1 MSLHVGSGE
10 DFVDEE
16 IPLDHA
22 VIDQTFRRSLK
33 ILGIKSYLQKLQDIT
48 DFDIADEQ
56 LIASAFASF
65 AKQLSQQNDGYKSV
79 SLDDFINYG
88 LKERHIAK
96 LRCVVHQLD
105 NESPKFTSKGH
116 FGNKNSSTP
125 DDYPD
130 DFEVEED
137 NDILVTGDSSLSR
150 GSDEFYRGGKGV
162 LATTKNAKYAHDA
175 HDELEIIDDE
185 EDHHHHQQPKQ
196 RPIIVSAGTTR
207 DSDKEVLAPKTGP
220 FSPAIDEAS
229 GGIGLRSSTAS
240 GISGKRRKKNS
251 SWIREGRWKRG
262 EAIGRG
268 SFGEVYKAMNDK
280 GKLFAVKQ
288 LNMAGKQNEVEDLL
302 REIETM
308 KELEHPNIVAYVG
321 ACVDEDKGFVY
332 IFQEWVP
339 GGSVAHL
346 LKNFG
351 TFDIGTIRSYTRQI
365 LHGLVYLHENGIV
378 HRDIKGGNV
387 LVDDTGTVKL
397 ADFGASTKLN
407 FGKTQNTTTV
417 KGTPYFM
424 APETLSDSKYGRKG
438 DIWAVGCTIIQMLT
452 GDPPWK
458 DCNLQNLVQ
467 LHMHLLQ
474 WNGPPVFARE
484 VPREVHACLER
495 CFAKDA
501 EKRPSAVELL
511 ECSYLQSGD
520 DLDESSNSLAEQLG
534 GQGLGGAMGP
544 YSTSRPGSRAGI
556 IDDDDQLEDSTIM
569 LKQQI
574 SRAVSRAS
582 LSVQERAGMA
592 NLAAA
597 KPLGHPNAGAGSSNN
612 PFAKV
617 IGSNDNTRVF
627 SQGPALINGSTNSDS
642 GANDSTMADIEKQLQ
657 LRKEKQQR
665 SANQQQQHQQSQQP
679 QLVGGQRDEHPIQST
694 DAVFY
699 ARNANQSALR
709 GGTPSAGPMQ
719 TSSSVAPSSSSS
731 NPFAKGM
738 TAIGRKSMSPAVSN
752 PQQQQPAQE
761 SSGIARSSSHSPSSE
776 SHSRPQSLSPAF
788 ERRSNSHSGKDRDK
802 PFPDRGRDNG
812 GKAAPG
818 EGIASRITADEDPD
832 DRDNRYHHR
841 SSHGQ
846 PHHQPL
852 PRSREHS
859 NEPVGTVTPPRHNSN
874 NNDHHQYYRSQQQH
888 QGQRGDT
895 DDDDD
900 DDNYEQ
906 EKDDRSPPRAYRTN
920 QHRGP
925 DTHSSI
931 RDRDDPSHRQQQ
943 QQYRHPT
950 NSDSQTDDSS
960 NSSHHQRNRRY
971 GSDSSSRDIRDRESK
986 HSGDRQR
993 RGSDSDWEQKDEQ
1006 SAVSRGRGAA
1016 WWGQNGESHVHGG
1029 SPSLGMIGQ
1038 QPPARLVTGATVRR
1052 VLGKDD
1058 AYDDRDRNRD
1068 GQDQQRLA
1076 PALKKKLATVR
1087 SSMGSASTSSLGLGL
1102 ADVACSGLDG
1112 VRSRPHNDWDRDTD
1126 RERGIAGGNLARN
1139 RHGYSYHD
1147 AADGT
1152 GDLDLYEGT
1161 ESDVVRTGPDGR
1173 RRAATSSS
1181 AVRSHAPVVPEKR
1194 LHTAGA
1200 SVPISGRS
1208 NNNNHRYDHRSSPSD
1223 DRRARS
1229 PAALGRYAPRESAT
1243 TVQFNSD
1250 DDTAEEGSDQ
1260 DGDISRS
1267 RQQQQQRFDSWSC
1280 AIQTCRY
1287 LNNDPDYFD
1296 ACEKCGVKRGGGK
1309 SIHQLGKR

>member
-1 MSLHVGSGE
+1 MSLHVGSFE

-16 IPLDHA
+16 IPLDHTT
-22 VIDQTFRRSLK
+22 IDQIFRRSLK
-33 ILGIKSYLQKLQDIT
+33 NLGIKCYLEKLQDIT
-48 DFDIADEQ
+48 DMDTVDEQ
-56 LIASAFASF
+56 LIASAFVTF
-65 AKQLSQQNDGYKSV
+65 AKQLSQQTDGYKSV
-79 SLDDFINYG
+79 SLDDLMNYG
-88 LKERHIAK
+88 LKDRHIAK
-96 LRCVVHQLD
+96 LRGVVHQVD
-105 NESPKFTSKGH
+105 NESPKNVSRGLL
-116 FGNKNSSTP
+116 GNKNSSTP

-137 NDILVTGDSSLSR
+137 NDILITGDSSLSR

-162 LATTKNAKYAHDA
+162 LTVAKATKYANDA

-185 EDHHHHQQPKQ
+185 EDHDHQHHQPSKQ
-196 RPIIVSAGTTR
+196 RPTIHQQ
-207 DSDKEVLAPKTGP
+207 EMLAPKNAP
-220 FSPAIDEAS
+220 FSPAIPAPFPVLDEAS

-262 EAIGRG
+262 EAIGKG

-288 LNMAGKQNEVEDLL
+288 LNMAGKQHEVEDLL
-302 REIETM
+302 REIEMM

-321 ACVDEDKGFVY
+321 ACVDEDKGLVY

-351 TFDIGTIRSYTRQI
+351 PFDIGTIRSYTRQI
-365 LHGLVYLHENGIV
+365 LFGLVYLHENGIV

-474 WNGPPVFARE
+474 WTGPPVFARE

-511 ECSYLQSGD
+511 ECGYLQSGD
-520 DLDESSNSLAEQLG
+520 DLDESTNSLAEQLG
-534 GQGLGGAMGP
+534 GQGLGGLMGRP
-544 YSTSRPGSRAGI
+544 YSAGRPGSRAGV
-556 IDDDDQLEDSTIM
+556 IDDDDKLEDSAIV

-597 KPLGHPNAGAGSSNN
+597 KPLGQPNGGAGNSN

-617 IGSNDNTRVF
+617 AGSNDNTQVF
-627 SQGPALINGSTNSDS
+627 NQLPTAMINGSTNSDS

-657 LRKEKQQR
+657 VRREKQQR
-665 SANQQQQHQQSQQP
+665 SAIQQQQQHHQPQQSH
-679 QLVGGQRDEHPIQST
+679 LVGGHRDGHLVPAT

-699 ARNANQSALR
+699 SRNANQSALR
-709 GGTPSAGPMQ
+709 GGNSAIPIQ
-719 TSSSVAPSSSSS
+719 SSSSSSSSSSVAPSSSSS
-731 NPFAKGM
+731 NPFAKGQ
-738 TAIGRKSMSPAVSN
+738 TAIGRKSMSPAASN
-752 PQQQQPAQE
+752 PQQQQQQQQQQPGQE
-761 SSGIARSSSHSPSSE
+761 VSGIERSSSHSPSSE

-788 ERRSNSHSGKDRDK
+788 ERRSNSHSHSGNDRDK
-802 PFPDRGRDNG
+802 PFPEHGRDS
-812 GKAAPG
+812 
-818 EGIASRITADEDPD
+818 EGIASRITDDDPD
-832 DRDNRYHHR
+832 DRDNRRHR
-841 SSHGQ
+841 SPPGQ
-846 PHHQPL
+846 PHHHPL

-859 NEPVGTVTPPRHNSN
+859 KEPVATITPPRHNSN
-874 NNDHHQYYRSQQQH
+874 NNDRRQYYHSQQQN
-888 QGQRGDT
+888 QRQRGDT

-900 DDNYEQ
+900 DDENNYGQ
-906 EKDDRSPPRAYRTN
+906 EKDDYK
-920 QHRGP
+920 
-925 DTHSSI
+925 
-931 RDRDDPSHRQQQ
+931 QQRR
-943 QQYRHPT
+943 RHPT

-960 NSSHHQRNRRY
+960 HSSSHNQRNRRY
-971 GSDSSSRDIRDRESK
+971 AADDRSSNRDMRDRESK
-986 HSGDRQR
+986 YNGERQR
-993 RGSDSDWEQKDEQ
+993 RGSDSDWEEKDEQ
-1006 SAVSRGRGAA
+1006 SAALRGRGAA
-1016 WWGQNGESHVHGG
+1016 WLGQNGESRVHGG
-1029 SPSLGMIGQ
+1029 HGSAIASGMTGQ
-1038 QPPARLVTGATVRR
+1038 QLPGRLITGATVRQA
-1052 VLGKDD
+1052 LGKD
-1058 AYDDRDRNRD
+1058 ALPYDDRDRNRD
-1068 GQDQQRLA
+1068 GHDQQRFAPA
-1076 PALKKKLATVR
+1076 PALKKKLAVR
-1087 SSMGSASTSSLGLGL
+1087 NSMGSASTSSLGLGL
-1102 ADVACSGLDG
+1102 GDVACSGLDG
-1112 VRSRPHNDWDRDTD
+1112 VRSRAHNDWEQRDVG
-1126 RERGIAGGNLARN
+1126 RERGIAGGSLIRN
-1139 RHGYSYHD
+1139 RPGYSSYHD
-1147 AADGT
+1147 DT
-1152 GDLDLYEGT
+1152 NDDHGDLDLHE
-1161 ESDVVRTGPDGR
+1161 EAELDVLRTGSDGR

-1181 AVRSHAPVVPEKR
+1181 AVRSHAAVVPEKR
-1194 LHTAGA
+1194 VHTAGA
-1200 SVPISGRS
+1200 SVPISGR
-1208 NNNNHRYDHRSSPSD
+1208 NNSNNHRYDHRSSPSD
-1223 DRRARS
+1223 DRRAV
-1229 PAALGRYAPRESAT
+1229 LGRYAPPKSAT
-1243 TVQFNSD
+1243 AARFDNSD

-1280 AIQTCRY
+1280 AISTCRY
-1287 LNNDPDYFD
+1287 LNDDPEYFD

>member
-1 MSLHVGSGE
+1 MDE
-10 DFVDEE
+10 D

-22 VIDQTFRRSLK
+22 TIDQTFRRSLK
-33 ILGIKSYLQKLQDIT
+33 IWGIKSYLQKLQDTT
-48 DFDIADEQ
+48 DFDIAADEQ
-56 LIASAFASF
+56 LIASAFVSF

-79 SLDDFINYG
+79 SLNDFMKYG
-88 LKERHIAK
+88 LKDRHITK

-105 NESPKFTSKGH
+105 NESPKVVSKGPL
-116 FGNKNSSTP
+116 GNKNSSTP

-137 NDILVTGDSSLSR
+137 NDVLVTGDSSLSH
-150 GSDEFYRGGKGV
+150 GSDEFYRGGRGV
-162 LATTKNAKYAHDA
+162 LAAAKAMKYANVA

-185 EDHHHHQQPKQ
+185 EDHHQQQHQQPTQ
-196 RPIIVSAGTTR
+196 RPIITQ
-207 DSDKEVLAPKTGP
+207 ELLAPKTAP
-220 FSPAIDEAS
+220 FSPAIPATFPVVDEAN

-262 EAIGRG
+262 EAIGKG

-288 LNMAGKQNEVEDLL
+288 LNMAGKQHEVEDLL
-302 REIETM
+302 REIEMM

-321 ACVDEDKGFVY
+321 ACVDEDKGLVY

-351 TFDIGTIRSYTRQI
+351 PFDIGTIRSYTRQI

-511 ECSYLQSGD
+511 DCGYLQSGD

-534 GQGLGGAMGP
+534 GAMGP
-544 YSTSRPGSRAGI
+544 YSAGRPGSRAGV
-556 IDDDDQLEDSTIM
+556 IDDEDKLEDSAIM

-582 LSVQERAGMA
+582 LSLQERAGMA

-597 KPLGHPNAGAGSSNN
+597 KPLGQPNAGAGSSNN

-627 SQGPALINGSTNSDS
+627 NQGPAAMINGSTNSDI

-665 SANQQQQHQQSQQP
+665 SAIQHQP
-679 QLVGGQRDEHPIQST
+679 HQRDEHLVPST

-699 ARNANQSALR
+699 ARNGNQSALQ
-709 GGTPSAGPMQ
+709 GDGYPAGPIQ
-719 TSSSVAPSSSSS
+719 ASSSSCVAPSSSSS
-731 NPFAKGM
+731 NPFAKGQ
-738 TAIGRKSMSPAVSN
+738 TAIGRKSMSPAASN
-752 PQQQQPAQE
+752 PQQQQQQQQQPGQE
-761 SSGIARSSSHSPSSE
+761 SSIARSSSYSPSSE

-802 PFPDRGRDNG
+802 QFPDRGRDNG
-812 GKAAPG
+812 GRAAPG
-818 EGIASRITADEDPD
+818 EGIASRIAADEDPD
-832 DRDNRYHHR
+832 DRDNRQHH
-841 SSHGQ
+841 SPHGQ
-846 PHHQPL
+846 PHHHHYPL

-859 NEPVGTVTPPRHNSN
+859 KEPIATVTPPRHNSN
-874 NNDHHQYYRSQQQH
+874 NNDHQYYRSQQH
-888 QGQRGDT
+888 QQQRGDT
-895 DDDDD
+895 DEDDD
-900 DDNYEQ
+900 DDNDDNYGQ
-906 EKDDRSPPRAYRTN
+906 EKDDRSPPRAY
-920 QHRGP
+920 
-925 DTHSSI
+925 S
-931 RDRDDPSHRQQQ
+931 RQQQ
-943 QQYRHPT
+943 QQHRHPT

-960 NSSHHQRNRRY
+960 NSSSQYQRNRRHGIGDRSR
-971 GSDSSSRDIRDRESK
+971 GSDTSSRDIRDRESK

-993 RGSDSDWEQKDEQ
+993 RGSDSDWEEKDEQ
-1006 SAVSRGRGAA
+1006 STAMRGRGAA
-1016 WWGQNGESHVHGG
+1016 WWGQNGESHGG
-1029 SPSLGMIGQ
+1029 AAASSMIGQ

-1052 VLGKDD
+1052 ALGKDELP
-1058 AYDDRDRNRD
+1058 YDDRDRNRD
-1068 GQDQQRLA
+1068 GQDQQRLLA

-1087 SSMGSASTSSLGLGL
+1087 NSMGSASTSSLGLGH

-1112 VRSRPHNDWDRDTD
+1112 VRSRQHNDWERDLG
-1126 RERGIAGGNLARN
+1126 RGRGIAGGSVVRN
-1139 RHGYSYHD
+1139 RPGYSYHD
-1147 AADGT
+1147 ASDDN
-1152 GDLDLYEGT
+1152 GDLDLHE
-1161 ESDVVRTGPDGR
+1161 EAELDVLRTGSDGR

-1181 AVRSHAPVVPEKR
+1181 AVRSQAPPVVPEKR

-1200 SVPISGRS
+1200 SVPISGRNNNS
-1208 NNNNHRYDHRSSPSD
+1208 NNNHRYDDRSSPSD

-1229 PAALGRYAPRESAT
+1229 PAVLGRFAPPASAT
-1243 TVQFNSD
+1243 AARFDSD
-1250 DDTAEEGSDQ
+1250 EDTAEEGSDQ

-1267 RQQQQQRFDSWSC
+1267 RQQRQFDSWSC
-1280 AIQTCRY
+1280 AIQSCRY
-1287 LNNDPDYFD
+1287 LNEDPEYFD
-1296 ACEKCGVKRGGGK
+1296 ACANCGVKRGGGK